1 MNATETL
8 PATFSVALAN
18 ETATAHLMADLALL
32 TSPGDVITLSGDL
45 GAGKT
50 AAARAMIRYL
60 ADDESLEVPSPTFTL
75 AQSYDLPSFPL
86 LHADLYRISDPSEL
100 EEIGLS
106 PLPEG
111 VVALIEW
118 PERAGGLLPPDRIDI
133 AFNHRPALGSN
144 ARAAEITGHGKGI
157 ALVERLKRLRHF
169 LHTVGF
175 IDASRKRMPGDA
187 STRSYA
193 RLIKDDGTY
202 ILMNAPKR
210 PDGPA
215 IYDGKSY
222 SGAVHLAEDVKPFVA
237 IAGGLRGRGFSAPEI
252 HHRDLEGG
260 FLITEDF
267 GSEGVIEGDPPLP
280 IADRYEAATDALAAL
295 HREALPETLPIAPS
309 VNHAIPVFDIDAW
322 LVEIGLML
330 EWYLPDRGAPASEK
344 LRGEFFSMWREI
356 LQKPAAAPKTWVI
369 RDFHSPNLIWL
380 GDREGIKRL
389 GIIDFQDA
397 VLGPA
402 AYDVVSLLQDARIDV
417 PEMTELSLFSRYIK
431 TRRAAEPDFDAAE
444 FATLY
449 AIMSAQR
456 NTRLLGT
463 FARLNRRDGKPQYLK
478 HQPRIWTYLNRS
490 LAHPSLE
497 TLRSWYAANVP
508 PPDQT

>member
-1 MNATETL
+1 MSAPE
-8 PATFSVALAN
+8 TFSLALGN
-18 ETATAHLMADLALL
+18 EAATAHLMADLALL
-32 TSPGDVITLSGDL
+32 ISPGDLITLSGDL

-60 ADDESLEVPSPTFTL
+60 AGDDTLEVPSPTFTL

-86 LHADLYRISDPSEL
+86 LHADLYRVNDPAEL

-111 VVALIEW
+111 TVALIEW
-118 PERAGGLLPPDRIDI
+118 PERAAGALPADRIDI
-133 AFNHRPALGSN
+133 ALNHRPALGST
-144 ARAAEITGHGKGI
+144 ARAAEIIGYGK
-157 ALVERLKRLRHF
+157 AAAPVARLKALRQFLSAAGYADAKRL
-169 LHTVGF
+169 
-175 IDASRKRMPGDA
+175 RMPGDA

-193 RLIKDDGTY
+193 RLVRDDGVV
-202 ILMNAPKR
+202 ILMNSPRR

-222 SGAVHLAEDVKPFVA
+222 SAAVHLAEDVRPFVA
-237 IAGGLRGRGFSAPEI
+237 IAKTLRERGFSAPAI
-252 HHRDLEGG
+252 HHADLDSG

-267 GSEGVIEGDPPLP
+267 GSAGVVEGDPPRP
-280 IADRYEAATDALAAL
+280 IAERYQAASDMLAAL
-295 HREALPETLPIAPS
+295 HGETLPEVLPLAPQI
-309 VNHAIPVFDIDAW
+309 NYAMPTFDTDAL
-322 LVEIGLML
+322 LVEVGLML
-330 EWYLPDRGAPASEK
+330 EWYLPDRGAAPTNNA
-344 LRGEFFSMWREI
+344 RAEFVMIWRD
-356 LQKPAAAPKTWVI
+356 LLGKPAPAAKTWVL

-380 GDREGIKRL
+380 EARTDIAKV

-402 AYDVVSLLQDARIDV
+402 AYDLVSLLQDARIDV
-417 PEMTELSLFSRYIK
+417 PESLELALLTRYIK
-431 TRRAAEPDFDAAE
+431 ARHGSDDSFDPAGFAEI
-444 FATLY
+444 Y

-463 FARLNRRDGKPQYLK
+463 FARLNRRDGKPHYLR

-490 LAHPSLE
+490 LAHPALAR
-497 TLRSWYAANVP
+497 LREWYAANVP
-508 PPDQT
+508 APVP